1 MFFSRSGGPATSTR
15 GSARTTNLQ
24 KANHATKMIEASHN
38 GATSAAKPVL
48 VSVVIP
54 AYKCAAYIAVTLKSV
69 LAQSFTN
76 YEIIVV
82 NDGSPDTEVL
92 EPELAPYFPNIRY
105 IKQENGGPSSARNCG
120 VREARGTYVAFLDSD
135 DLWLPNHL
143 ANQVKLLQSDATLVL
158 VYSDSLLLRDN
169 VPFAT
174 AFEKN
179 PQAPP
184 VTFEALA
191 FETCTIGTSTT
202 VVSRQ
207 AMLDAGGFETGR
219 HRSEDFD
226 LWLRMAHRGGAMG
239 YSSVVQVCHRVA
251 NGLSCDN
258 TAMNQ
263 AQIDV
268 YEKLLKTL
276 VLTPPQ
282 SDLLRSKIVEMG
294 TRLQIGIAKDSLL
307 SDRFPQAL
315 AAVQQA
321 NSILKNRKLSVAT
334 VGLKFFPR
342 FFGKSYRAYL
352 QYLEQREST
361 RLADFCKKRI
371 RAENSN
377 GAKTGY
383 EAFTEIANQAHS
395 WAKAGK

>member
-1 MFFSRSGGPATSTR
+1 MTEPS
-15 GSARTTNLQ
+15 Q
-24 KANHATKMIEASHN
+24 N

-54 AYKCAAYIAVTLKSV
+54 AYKCADYIVATLKSV

-82 NDGSPDTEVL
+82 NDGSPDTDAL
-92 EPELAPYFPNIRY
+92 ERVLAPYLAFLRY
-105 IKQENGGPSSARNCG
+105 IQQPNGGPSSARNRG
-120 VREARGTYVAFLDSD
+120 VEEAHGSYVAFLDSD

-143 ANQVKLLQSDATLVL
+143 ANQMKLLQKDPGLVL
-158 VYSDSLLLRDN
+158 MYSDSLLLRDD

-184 VTFEALA
+184 VTFESLVA
-191 FETCTIGTSTT
+191 ETCSIGTSTT

-207 AMLDAGGFETGR
+207 AALDAGGFESGR

-226 LWLRMAHRGGAMG
+226 LWLRIAHRGGPMA
-239 YSSVVQVCHRVA
+239 YSPVVQVCHRVA

-263 AQIDV
+263 AQISV
-268 YEKLLKTL
+268 YEKLLTAL
-276 VLTPPQ
+276 LLTPAQ
-282 SDLLRSKIVEMG
+282 TQLLRSKIAEME

-307 SDRFPQAL
+307 KDQFPQAL
-315 AAVQQA
+315 AAVRQA
-321 NSILKNRKLSVAT
+321 NSILRNRKLSVAT
-334 VGLKFFPR
+334 VGLKYFPR
-342 FFGKSYRAYL
+342 FFGKSYKAYL
-352 QYLEQREST
+352 QYLEQRESA
-361 RLADFCKKRI
+361 RLADLYKKQNETRSS
-371 RAENSN
+371 R
-377 GAKTGY
+377 GAKVGHET
-383 EAFTEIANQAHS
+383 FTEIANEAPS
-395 WAKAGK
+395 WAKVGK